1 MEKEEKGTQI
11 HELKDGQSISWEN
24 VKFVLQYMLDFKDPS
39 TLLKYFHNMDKKET
53 KVRTKIDTL
62 INLGTIEMV
71 KKDMDKKKEEE
82 QKVAPKV
89 IIKED
94 DTLIVTKK
102 KKKKGKKK
110 LTKKQLKELKEKQR
124 NG

>member
-1 MEKEEKGTQI
+1 
-11 HELKDGQSISWEN
+11 
-24 VKFVLQYMLDFKDPS
+24 MLDFKEPS

-82 QKVAPKV
+82 QKVEPKV
-89 IIKED
+89 VLKQD
-94 DTLIVTKK
+94 DDLIFTKK

-110 LTKKQLKELKEKQR
+110 LTKK
-124 NG
+124 